1 MLPSYVFETWFK
13 IDKKF
18 YAKGIQNNGI
28 LNHTANKYWENKA
41 FLTSLILRFIF
52 VKTVSIARKYKIPPE
67 VFEIKFLYLV
77 LIKVFA
83 IL

>member
-1 MLPSYVFETWFK
+1 MYLKHDLRLMKNFMQKVYKT
-13 IDKKF
+13 
-18 YAKGIQNNGI
+18 GI
-28 LNHTANKYWENKA
+28 LDHTANKYWENKA
-41 FLTSLILRFIF
+41 FLTSLILCFIF
-52 VKTVSIARKYKIPPE
+52 VKTVSIVRKYKIPPE